1 MLDFHGSPFRG
12 PPRDWHITDG
22 RAGAA
27 ANDPFT
33 MDACAFAPEKEEG
46 QIALAAAGLRRD
58 KKEERHAMRWH
69 GNGFPERKS
78 SLASNSLNSPPS
90 ASGSMSD

>member
-12 PPRDWHITDG
+12 PPRDWHINDG

-27 ANDPFT
+27 ANDPFM

-58 KKEERHAMRWH
+58 KKEERHAMRWQWIPRAKELVSEQ
-69 GNGFPERKS
+69 FTK
-78 SLASNSLNSPPS
+78 LPS
-90 ASGSMSD
+90 ARVRFHE